1 MCADCVADFGC
12 NDDNGHY
19 KHFVKK
25 VYDLYVFELIVA
37 CFQQQ
42 DGSDPTVQVLDLGC
56 GPGALLETLVMPAS
70 TICEPPI
77 REEPSETRHAD
88 DEEEDFDHEDE
99 LFIARLA
106 GIDAN
111 PEVMNPALSVLSP
124 HSETSTFPP
133 PRPRWEPITTELWLG
148 GLEKYNARL
157 EGYEAITALEVI
169 EHLDPNVLSR
179 FGVVTLGTY
188 RPRIMLIST
197 PVSKIFDPD
206 LASLTKFP
214 EFRL

>member
-1 MCADCVADFGC
+1 M
-12 NDDNGHY
+12 
-19 KHFVKK
+19 
-25 VYDLYVFELIVA
+25 
-37 CFQQQ
+37 
-42 DGSDPTVQVLDLGC
+42 GSDPTVQVLDLGC

-77 REEPSETRHAD
+77 REKPSETRHAE

-99 LFIARLA
+99 LFIGRLA

-206 LASLTKFP
+206 LASLTKISRTLTSMPSSPKPMGTALPKRDLSTLLEEQIGFLDTLTTKL
-214 EFRL
+214 R

>member
-1 MCADCVADFGC
+1 M
-12 NDDNGHY
+12 
-19 KHFVKK
+19 
-25 VYDLYVFELIVA
+25 
-37 CFQQQ
+37 
-42 DGSDPTVQVLDLGC
+42 QVLDLGC
-56 GPGALLETLVMPAS
+56 GPGALLETLVMPPS

-77 REEPSETRHAD
+77 REESYKTQHAE
-88 DEEEDFDHEDE
+88 DEEEDFDQEDE
-99 LFIARLA
+99 LFISRLA

-111 PEVMNPALSVLSP
+111 PEVMNPALSVISP
-124 HSETSTFPP
+124 ASETSTFPP

-197 PVSKIFDPD
+197 PVSDFFNPY
-206 LASLTKFP
+206 LAALTKIIRISTSTLNSPKLMGTALP
-214 EFRL
+214 ERDLSTLLEERIEFSDILITRLR